1 MKKLMNYIGILLL
14 VWAACGCTDEQIAG
28 NAGAELRVTG
38 KIDTP
43 SSSRTS
49 YAVGEDAVT
58 VSWAAGDRIGLFSE
72 SQPAAMAYQAASA
85 GKQVDFMPETTRL
98 KPEDGT
104 EVYAYYPCDYYT
116 STYPYATL
124 PDLFAQNYSG
134 GLPDPDMDFMYAKG
148 EIKDGMLNLDFAHS
162 FAFLKVNI
170 RTELLEDA
178 AGLLVRSEE
187 PISFSGL
194 DYERPYYDVE
204 GDSLVAI
211 RYDHLWY
218 YIPQDILAAQEVVT
232 CCIAVLPT
240 SEKNT
245 VSFFIN
251 ANNGSID
258 RGLIERKAPEG
269 GFQAGHVYDLSVDEN
284 EFDKILQQE
293 REALIA
299 FYEATGGDNWTDNTN
314 WCSDKPLSEW
324 YGVYMWD
331 GRVKN
336 IILTDNNL
344 TGQIPEQFGDLTGL
358 EYLYLSSNKLEGNIP
373 ESLYPGDPGGKD

>member
-1 MKKLMNYIGILLL
+1 MKRLVNYIGILLL
-14 VWAACGCTDEQIAG
+14 VWAACGCTDEQIVG
-28 NAGAELRVTG
+28 NAGAELCVTG

-49 YAVGEDAVT
+49 YAVGEEAVT

-85 GKQVDFMPETTRL
+85 GKQTDFMPESTRL
-98 KPEDGT
+98 KREEGT

-124 PDLFAQNYSG
+124 PDLFAQNYSGGLPAQNYSG

-211 RYDHLWY
+211 TYDHLWY

-284 EFDKILQQE
+284 EFDKILPGSLDCLLRSYRRGQLDGQYELVQRQAVE
-293 REALIA
+293 RMVWGIH
-299 FYEATGGDNWTDNTN
+299 
-314 WCSDKPLSEW
+314 
-324 YGVYMWD
+324 V
-331 GRVKN
+331 GRTCQKYN
-336 IILTDNNL
+336 FN
-344 TGQIPEQFGDLTGL
+344 G
-358 EYLYLSSNKLEGNIP
+358 
-373 ESLYPGDPGGKD
+373 